1 MPVFKIGDIVRL
13 KSGGPNMTIE
23 GEAHGE
29 YVCIWFDQ
37 RTRKTD
43 VFSGATLEKVK
54 RRTMGVGNIP
64 RPK

>member
-1 MPVFKIGDIVRL
+1 
-13 KSGGPNMTIE
+13 MTIE

-43 VFSGATLEKVK
+43 VFSGAILEKVK
-54 RRTMGVGNIP
+54 KRTVSVSGMP